1 MRNLTALLI
10 LFLLLSC
17 EKDSA
22 SPDTSFF
29 SLEVSSGEG
38 GSVSISAGNY
48 PEGSNLSIQAVPL
61 ADYNFS
67 NWSGSLSSTANPLE
81 ITLTQNLQ
89 LQANFI
95 KKQFELNVSV
105 TGEGSVDQ
113 KLLSSGK
120 SYEVGSQVELSATP
134 ATGWEFEQWTGGI
147 ESTENPV
154 TINLNEAK
162 EVTAIFVR
170 KQYNLN
176 LTITGEG
183 TVNEQI
189 ISQPAQYDFET
200 QVRLTAVAANDWE
213 FESWSGDISG
223 SNNPIEL
230 SIDKE
235 YQLGANFKL
244 KDTDLDGVPDQDDS
258 CPNTSAGTQVN
269 QEGCPVQS
277 DVPLVAA
284 PTPKHNASEVISIF
298 SNHYNSVNVD
308 TFRTDWSQ
316 SEFEFVN
323 ISNNQMLRYFNLNYA
338 GIETVNQQINANAK
352 THIHFDY
359 WTADASTIR
368 FKVVDFGANGVYN
381 GVGSVDD
388 TEHEIVIENTT
399 TNTWQSI
406 DLSLDDFSGLAS
418 RKNLAQYI
426 IAAQPSGTSTVYLDN
441 IYFYG
446 DNGNG
451 DGGGDGGGNNNLEL
465 IWSDEFDYEG
475 RPDSSKWHHQTFAPN
490 GGSWFNGELQHY
502 VDKENTTYVTNGT
515 LKIVAR
521 KETYTTQNSTKE
533 YTSARLNSK
542 FDFKYG
548 RIDVRAKLPS
558 GAGTWPAIWT
568 LGSNINEAGNYF
580 GDSKGSVGWPACGE
594 IDIMEQNGWDKTRSY
609 GYFHWAN
616 TQTGEY
622 QNTGTTTY
630 IADSSSAFHLYS
642 LIWDE
647 TKMQILLDNV
657 VFMELPNEAS
667 NPFDNPHYL
676 LLNIA
681 IGGNL
686 GGEVPANFP
695 NQVMEVDY
703 VRIYQ

>member
-67 NWSGSLSSTANPLE
+67 SWSGSLSSTANPLE

-89 LQANFI
+89 LQANFV

-113 KLLSSGK
+113 QLLNSGK

-154 TINLNEAK
+154 TINLTEAK

-213 FESWSGDISG
+213 FESWSGDVSG

-244 KDTDLDGVPDQDDS
+244 KDTDLDGVPDRDDS

-269 QEGCPVQS
+269 QDGCPVQS

-284 PTPKHNASEVISIF
+284 PTPIEDAADVISIF
-298 SNHYNSVNVD
+298 SDSYDNAVAGINYNPN
-308 TFRTDWSQ
+308 WGQ
-316 SEFEFVN
+316 STQTTIETVEGNEV
-323 ISNNQMLRYFNLNYA
+323 LKYANLNYQGTDWA
-338 GIETVNQQINANAK
+338 TTPIDVSSKTTV
-352 THIHFDY
+352 HIDY
-359 WTADASTIR
+359 WTADTSSFNFYIISPGPQEKA
-368 FKVVDFGANGVYN
+368 YN
-381 GVGSVDD
+381 ITPTAGEWGSAD
-388 TEHEIVIENTT
+388 IP
-399 TNTWQSI
+399 
-406 DLSLDDFSGLAS
+406 LSHFDNV
-418 RKNLAQYI
+418 NLADLIQI
-426 IAAQPSGTSTVYLDN
+426 KVGEGSGTLYLDN

-446 DNGNG
+446 SNG

-580 GDSKGSVGWPACGE
+580 GDSRGSVGWPACGE

-630 IADSSSAFHLYS
+630 IADSSSEFHLYS